1 MQTAWEDK
9 QGSERFALYKDAI
22 NTRLAKL
29 QKYYSQID
37 TKPVFILALGMFLYY
52 SEHSLFTSLII
63 ALHPYYKLDYI
74 KLSWGGAEEQA
85 AERLKGNPYAK
96 NWQDEALK
104 VVEKTVSVNSQ
115 SESSSPSHTKQ

>member
-9 QGSERFALYKDAI
+9 QESERFALYKDAI
-22 NTRLAKL
+22 NAGLAKL
-29 QKYYSQID
+29 QKYYSRID
-37 TKPVFILALGMFLYY
+37 TKPVFILALGMFPYF

-63 ALHPYYKLDYI
+63 VLHSYYKLDYI

>member
-9 QGSERFALYKDAI
+9 QESERFALYKDAI
-22 NTRLAKL
+22 NAGLAKL
-29 QKYYSQID
+29 QKYYSRID
-37 TKPVFILALGMFLYY
+37 TKPVFILALGMFFYF

-63 ALHPYYKLDYI
+63 VLHPYYKLDYI

-85 AERLKGNPYAK
+85 AAHLKGNPYAK